1 MRKIVSP
8 TSHSQDRPNDAHQV
22 IERDFSARKIKI
34 ATAVLIGQTFATSIL
49 PYSALTFV
57 MIPMTHEFGWTRTQF
72 SFATTFLFIFGA
84 ASLWPIGRI
93 ADKVGVRP
101 VILIGTT
108 IVGLVTIAMSRQT
121 ASLALLFAFYT
132 LLGIFGSTGVAYTK
146 VAAALFTQNRGKA
159 LAILGAE
166 STVAAAIIPIMT
178 NWLMLDYGWR
188 TMYVVFGAL
197 ILAIVPILYF
207 TVEEPGQV
215 GLKLRP
221 RWTRK
226 AAHSPAGPAARAAA
240 PRAQV
245 AVASTVV
252 PQRPPRL
259 EGMTLSQALRDWV
272 FWLITAAAMFGM
284 LILTG
289 MQAHMIPALLS
300 KGFSQTFAAEMTS
313 VFLLVGIGG
322 SLVGGYLAD
331 RFHTAKVG
339 VPFSL
344 LQAVGA
350 FLLMIVT
357 AHYGGNAV
365 LVVAM
370 ALGGFSFAAYRP
382 MGQYFQTRFFGLG
395 AFTEIMAFQYMIT
408 NPISAFSAP
417 LIGVIYGRTHSYHF
431 AFLLMAISPL
441 IAGAVWMV
449 LPKYRYSAHIGET
462 KVPARQSGGPPP
474 RRRSADQM
482 MRNTKGS
489 GSAPSDAKRAA
500 PTRPAIGRSH

>member
-1 MRKIVSP
+1 MIQKRDSTESSSGP
-8 TSHSQDRPNDAHQV
+8 AQV
-22 IERDFSARKIKI
+22 VEGDFSPRKLKI
-34 ATAVLIGQTFATSIL
+34 AAAVLIGQTFATSIL

-57 MIPMTHEFGWTRTQF
+57 MIPMTREFGWTRTEF

-108 IVGLVTIAMSRQT
+108 IVGLVTIAMSQQT
-121 ASLALLFAFYT
+121 ASLWLLFAFYT

-178 NWLMLDYGWR
+178 NWLLLDYGWR
-188 TMYVVFGAL
+188 TMYVVFGLL

-207 TVEEPGQV
+207 TVEEPGQI
-215 GLKLRP
+215 GINLRP
-221 RWTRK
+221 RWARK
-226 AAHSPAGPAARAAA
+226 AARSTAASPVITRAAVVA
-240 PRAQV
+240 PAPP
-245 AVASTVV
+245 APP
-252 PQRPPRL
+252 PQLRPPRL

-272 FWLITAAAMFGM
+272 FWLITAAALFGM
-284 LILTG
+284 VIATG
-289 MQAHMIPALLS
+289 MTAHMIPALLG
-300 KGFSQTFAAEMTS
+300 KGFSQTFAADMTS
-313 VFLLVGIGG
+313 VMLLAGIPG
-322 SLVGGYLAD
+322 SLLGGYMAD

-344 LQAVGA
+344 IAAIGA
-350 FLLMIVT
+350 FLLMVVT
-357 AHYGGNAV
+357 AKYGGDAIL
-365 LVVAM
+365 LVSMV
-370 ALGGFSFAAYRP
+370 LGGFSLAAYRP

-395 AFTEIMAFQYMIT
+395 SFTEIMSFQYMIT

-417 LIGVIYGRTHSYHF
+417 LVGVIYGRSHSYHL

-441 IAGAVWMV
+441 VAGFVWLV
-449 LPKYRYSAHIGET
+449 LPKYRYSAHIGEMR
-462 KVPARQSGGPPP
+462 VPARDPHKGGPPRGTP
-474 RRRSADQM
+474 GERMTRDATGRA
-482 MRNTKGS
+482 
-489 GSAPSDAKRAA
+489 SAPTDAKRAA
-500 PTRPAIGRSH
+500 PRRPAVGRSH